1 MMIISKIQLQIQKKC
16 MISLKKKHKDN
27 IEINYVKHALMDMH
41 YVFNDIYCSDD
52 VDSKKMK

>member
-16 MISLKKKHKDN
+16 MMSLKKKHEGN

-41 YVFNDIYCSDD
+41 YVFNSDD
-52 VDSKKMK
+52 VDSKKIE